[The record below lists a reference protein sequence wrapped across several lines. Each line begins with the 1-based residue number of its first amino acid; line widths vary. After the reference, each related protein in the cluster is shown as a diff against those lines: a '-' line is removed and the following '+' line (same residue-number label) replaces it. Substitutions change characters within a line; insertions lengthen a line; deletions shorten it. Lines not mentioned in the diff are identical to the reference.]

1 MQRTDTSDQEQDSFF
16 TVSVNDLKVLLRD
29 LKTQTEGLDDA
40 PLLTSK
46 MREMDEA
53 SRVLQKLNRYKQT
66 IIRIQFP
73 DRLVLQGQFAPI
85 DTISVVIEFV
95 RSYLQC
101 PDSDFY
107 LCKKFISTYK
117 SNNYLIHF

>member
-1 MQRTDTSDQEQDSFF
+1 MQRADTNELQDSFF

-40 PLLTSK
+40 PLLTAK

-53 SRVLQKLNRYKQT
+53 SRVLQKLNRYKKT

-73 DRLVLQGQFAPI
+73 DRHVLQGQFAPI
-85 DTISVVIEFV
+85 DTISVVMEFI
-95 RSYLQC
+95 RPYLHC
-101 PDSDFY
+101 PDCNFY
-107 LCKKFISTYK
+107 LCKNLIVTYK
-117 SNNYLIHF
+117 WSNFLINF

>member
-1 MQRTDTSDQEQDSFF
+1 MDAMQRADTSDQQDSFF

-40 PLLTSK
+40 PLLTAK

-53 SRVLQKLNRYKQT
+53 SKVLQKLNRYKKT

-85 DTISVVIEFV
+85 DTIAVVMEFI
-95 RSYLQC
+95 RPYLQC

-107 LCKKFISTYK
+107 LCK
-117 SNNYLIHF
+117 N

>member
-1 MQRTDTSDQEQDSFF
+1 MQRADTSDLQDSFF

-40 PLLTSK
+40 PLLTAK

-53 SRVLQKLNRYKQT
+53 SRVLQKLNRYKKT

-73 DRLVLQGQFAPI
+73 DRLVLQGQFAPV
-85 DTISVVIEFV
+85 DTISVVMEFI
-95 RSYLQC
+95 RPYLQC

-107 LCKKFISTYK
+107 LCKTLIVAHRF
-117 SNNYLIHF
+117 NNYLIHF